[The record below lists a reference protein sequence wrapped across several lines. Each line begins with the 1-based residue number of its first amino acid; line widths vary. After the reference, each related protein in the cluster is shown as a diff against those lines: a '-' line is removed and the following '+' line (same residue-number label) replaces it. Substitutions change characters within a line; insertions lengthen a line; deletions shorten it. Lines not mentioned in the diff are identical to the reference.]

1 MIKTDTMNIDGT
13 PAVTIFLPV
22 YNAATTIGVTL
33 ESILAQTYRNI
44 RVVVLDN
51 ASSDTTRDVVSSFAE
66 RDHRL
71 ELLTYTENV
80 GFEGNCSR
88 CLQMATGDYTAIYHA
103 DDIYEPW
110 IVEREVAFL
119 ETHPEIGA
127 VFTQA
132 SYIDATGTFIR
143 DGVPLGGISEEPPSC
158 TIYDFPMAFNKLLRE
173 TNFFICPSAMVRS
186 PIYRDHVQ
194 VWDERFGASA
204 DLWVWLRILQKFK
217 VGILHEPLMRYRL
230 SASQGSV
237 QVNYLRTEKSPFN
250 QVVEH
255 YLENPE
261 VRQIAERSALD
272 TYEIHALRDRL
283 KRSRAALMAGKP
295 ELAQDLSQGAWSW
308 RRWRLLFC
316 LGGNFTP
323 TAIAFRSWWSGVT
336 THMMARMPGQQ
347 GIGRALFYFKYTRR
361 YKKLGGSLNTVVTT
375 DDETTP
381 SQ

>member
-1 MIKTDTMNIDGT
+1 MITTDAMNIDGT

-33 ESILAQTYRNI
+33 ESILDQTYRNI

-51 ASSDTTRDVVSSFAE
+51 ASSDTTRNVVTSFAE
-66 RDHRL
+66 RDNRL
-71 ELLTYTENV
+71 ELLAYTENV
-80 GFEGNCSR
+80 GFEGNCTR
-88 CLQMATGDYTAIYHA
+88 CLQMAAGDYTAIYHA
-103 DDIYEPW
+103 DDVYEPW

-143 DGVPLGGISEEPPSC
+143 DGVPLDGISEEPPSC

-261 VRQIAERSALD
+261 VLQVAERSALD

-308 RRWRLLFC
+308 QRWRLLFC

-336 THMMARMPGQQ
+336 THMIARMPGQQ

-381 SQ
+381 GQ

>member
-1 MIKTDTMNIDGT
+1 MMTAETSNMAGKPT
-13 PAVTIFLPV
+13 VTIFLPV
-22 YNAATTIGVTL
+22 YNAATTIGMTL
-33 ESILAQTYRNI
+33 ESVLAQTYRNI
-44 RVVVLDN
+44 LVLVLDN
-51 ASSDTTRDVVSSFAE
+51 ASTDTTRDVVSSFAE

-71 ELLTYTENV
+71 KLLAYTENV
-80 GFEGNCSR
+80 GFEGNCGR

-110 IVEREVAFL
+110 VVEREVAFL

-132 SYIDATGTFIR
+132 SYIDATGAFIR
-143 DGVPLGGISEEPPSC
+143 CGAPLDGITAEPPPS
-158 TIYDFPMAFNKLLRE
+158 TIYDFPMAFNKVLRE

-272 TYEIHALRDRL
+272 TYEIHALRDKL

-295 ELAQDLSQGAWSW
+295 ELAQDLSQGAWNW

-316 LGGNFTP
+316 PGGNFTP

-336 THMMARMPGQQ
+336 THMMARIPGQQ
-347 GIGRALFYFKYTRR
+347 AIGRALFYFKYTRR

-381 SQ
+381 GQ